1 MGRTCLICFRER
13 PNERFGGRGYSARV
27 CKECRKR
34 PKSEQKR
41 ILAENEIV
49 GFLDQK
55 NISAKNIRRLED
67 LASIE
72 DPEFQSLRRL
82 ILNIAQVAP
91 QRRKRLIILRSQYP
105 QIYGRA
111 VDARLIYV
119 SELWFDSTEV
129 RESQNFND
137 DGRLDWLNQLLR
149 FHSYNVPP
157 LEILLVDEWQMVAEV
172 NRLLR
177 EVADIRYES

>member
-27 CKECRKR
+27 CKECRKLPR
-34 PKSEQKR
+34 SEQKR

-55 NISAKNIRRLED
+55 NISARNIRRLED

-72 DPEFQSLRRL
+72 DPKFQSQRKL
-82 ILNIAQVAP
+82 IFEIAQVAP
-91 QRRKRLIILRSQYP
+91 QRRNRLIILRSQYP
-105 QIYGRA
+105 QIYRRA
-111 VDARLIYV
+111 VDAHLIYD
-119 SELWFDSTEV
+119 SELWFDSAEV
-129 RESQNFND
+129 HKSHDFIDND
-137 DGRLDWLNQLLR
+137 KLNWLNQLLR
-149 FHSYNVPP
+149 FHSSNVPP
-157 LEILLVDEWQMVAEV
+157 LEILLVDEWRMIVEV

-177 EVADIRYES
+177 EVADHDYEP